1 MEPAPALETKP
12 TVEDQK
18 LLDAAAEDDA
28 GTSAPAGVKVQHD
41 PAERAKVQEWEFE
54 DARETEARRWLPN
67 LAGEM
72 DESSSEDEEGDRE

>member
-18 LLDAAAEDDA
+18 LNEKMIAHEIWMRRE
-28 GTSAPAGVKVQHD
+28 
-41 PAERAKVQEWEFE
+41 ERKWF
-54 DARETEARRWLPN
+54 PN
-67 LAGEM
+67 LTGEM